1 MIAGRGAAYAL
12 LGLAALLMVLAI
24 SSGWSGASRLASR
37 GDEPADDPAGAA
49 TAFVRAYGN
58 FDYRRAERYTADLA
72 ELTTGALRD
81 ALRGA
86 AVDGAA
92 LAEQRTSTA
101 LVESAVL
108 DAQSGEAAVV
118 TVRSRQERSWLD
130 PANGRRAREA
140 VVQLVSCRLVRE
152 DGRWLV
158 AELVLIGEETAGASG
173 APPAEAADAGSG
185 RWRRE

>member
-12 LGLAALLMVLAI
+12 LGLAALLMVLVV
-24 SSGWSGASRLASR
+24 SSGWSGVSRLAGR
-37 GDEPADDPAGAA
+37 DEERAADPASAA
-49 TAFVRAYGN
+49 SAFVRAYGN
-58 FDYRRAERYTADLA
+58 FDYRRAERYTADVA
-72 ELTTGALRD
+72 ELTTGPLRD

-86 AVDGAA
+86 AVDQAA

-101 LVESAVL
+101 VVESAVL
-108 DAQSGEAAVV
+108 DARSGQAAVV

-130 PANGRRAREA
+130 PANGRRATEA
-140 VVQLVSCRLVRE
+140 VLQLVSCRLVHE

-173 APPAEAADAGSG
+173 ALPAGTTDAGSG